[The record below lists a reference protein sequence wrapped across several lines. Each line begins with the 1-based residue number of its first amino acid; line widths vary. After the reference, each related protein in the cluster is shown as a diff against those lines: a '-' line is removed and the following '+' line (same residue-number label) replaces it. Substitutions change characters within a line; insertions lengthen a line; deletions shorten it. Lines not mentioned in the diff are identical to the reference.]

1 MKTIYTDGSCINN
14 PGKGAWAWILV
25 DQDQI
30 IQQES
35 QQVAD
40 TTNNRMEMMAAIK
53 AIQTNEGNL
62 EIYTDSIYLKNGITI
77 WIYSWLKS
85 NWKNN
90 TIKNIDLWKEL
101 FTLTQ
106 NRNIQWNWIKA
117 HNNNRYN
124 DAVDKLANETAHL

>member
-90 TIKNIDLWKEL
+90 TVKNIDLWKEL
-101 FTLTQ
+101 LTLTK
-106 NRNIQWNWIKA
+106 NRNIQWNWVKA

-124 DAVDKLANETAHL
+124 DAVDKLANETANL

>member
-40 TTNNRMEMMAAIK
+40 TTNNRMEMIAAIK